1 MPCKESNCGYI
12 KIRWSLHQN
21 KNYYQICIYIHTYVH
36 INIYVYIYSY
46 THTSCL
52 SLSMC
57 IYKYISITDFKIHEA
72 NNDRNREKKSTI
84 MAGDLNLIDME
95 CFTNN

>member
-1 MPCKESNCGYI
+1 MKSTSKQEFLSDMY
-12 KIRWSLHQN
+12 
-21 KNYYQICIYIHTYVH
+21 IYIHTYVH

-46 THTSCL
+46 THILLVSHFLCVYIN
-52 SLSMC
+52 
-57 IYKYISITDFKIHEA
+57 IYSITDFKIHEA
-72 NNDRNREKKSTI
+72 KNDRNREKKSTI